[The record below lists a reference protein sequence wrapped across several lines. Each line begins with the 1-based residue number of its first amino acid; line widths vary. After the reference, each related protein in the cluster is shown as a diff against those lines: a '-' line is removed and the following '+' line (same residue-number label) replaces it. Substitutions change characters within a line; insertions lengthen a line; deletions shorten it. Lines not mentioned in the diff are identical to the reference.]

1 MRYAH
6 ERSVALDGQTTIE
19 RAFILAETGSCRTV
33 ADIRTQLKKEQRD
46 SVDAHLAGSV
56 IQRQLKERLTAKLAG

>member
-1 MRYAH
+1 
-6 ERSVALDGQTTIE
+6 LDGITTIE
-19 RAFILAETGSCRTV
+19 RAFTLAETGSCRTV

-56 IQRQLKERLTAKLAG
+56 IQRQLKERLVAKLAG

>member
-1 MRYAH
+1 
-6 ERSVALDGQTTIE
+6 LDRQTTLE

-33 ADIRTQLKKEQRD
+33 GDIRTQLKREQRD

-56 IQRQLKERLTAKLAG
+56 IQRQLKERLSVKLAG

>member
-56 IQRQLKERLTAKLAG
+56 IERQLKERLTAKLAG

>member
-1 MRYAH
+1 M
-6 ERSVALDGQTTIE
+6 DGHTTLE

-33 ADIRTQLKKEQRD
+33 AEIRTQLKKEQRD
-46 SVDAHLAGSV
+46 SVDAHLAGAM

>member
-1 MRYAH
+1 M
-6 ERSVALDGQTTIE
+6 DGQTTIE